1 MTIDFFK
8 KMKHNS
14 IIIRKKWWF
23 IIIPAIVTLAMLLPL
38 KSAKI
43 NPDLMEYLPDDI
55 PAKINIDK
63 LDKHFE
69 HYDPVLILFETDD
82 ILKSETLERAEKL
95 HQSLINSALV
105 DNVISIFDTKY
116 IRGESGFMLVDPVI
130 RNIPTSI
137 DEREQLRDEIRDNP
151 LVYKT
156 MVSEDFRYL
165 LLLVKPMSG
174 INDSELF
181 LFIQETLAQ
190 HTGNEK
196 IFLSGL
202 PILRYEIQRIATRDL
217 AILMPIGLLVMALFL
232 YFSFRERRGVL
243 LPLSVVA
250 MSIVVAMGLMPLL
263 GYELSLIAV
272 LVPIMMIA
280 IANDYGIHIVAL
292 YQELTVKNPRW
303 GTKRI
308 INRTIMRLY
317 RPIIFTA
324 LTTMVGILGL
334 TTHVMIPAKQMG
346 VVSTV
351 GILFAVVASLLFI
364 PAVMSSTKK
373 SNFQLMLNN
382 HKNGWLGKLLT
393 WAGKIT
399 TQKPLRVVVVFSI
412 VIAIATAGILRLQV
426 NINIDELMPQKHK
439 LRQST
444 AILNEKFGGTKTI
457 SVLFEGDVMSPEL
470 MHEME
475 YFEDE
480 LEKIPGIGSV
490 TSLATVTKT
499 ISRAMNNPGDQYYNR
514 IPDRRDAIAQY
525 IEFYNMS
532 GDPDDFEQLVDFGYT
547 RAVATVQFKAKNYK
561 SFKNIE
567 KSIESMVSESQHATL
582 IAGQS
587 LIEKELSEAIVR
599 GQINSLIF
607 ALGAIIVLL
616 WIIFRSL
623 NAGIIGAMPLAV
635 TLLCNFGL
643 MGWLGLEL
651 DIATSLLSSIA
662 IGIGVDYTIHLFWR
676 LKQELKLGKSWEEAI
691 NTTLKTTGRGIT
703 INALSVILGFS
714 LLFFSGLSI
723 LKAFAFLIIFSL
735 LLCLLC
741 ALILIPA
748 MFILIKPKFL
758 IK

>member
-1 MTIDFFK
+1 
-8 KMKHNS
+8 MKHNS

-23 IIIPAIVTLAMLLPL
+23 IVIPVIVTLAMLLPL

-69 HYDPVLILFETDD
+69 HYDPVLILIETDD
-82 ILKSETLERAEKL
+82 VLNSQTLQRAELL
-95 HQSLINSALV
+95 HNSIINSDFA
-105 DNVISIFDTKY
+105 DDVISIFNTKY
-116 IRGESGFMLVDPVI
+116 IRGQNGFMMVDPVVDYMPA
-130 RNIPTSI
+130 NNV
-137 DEREQLRDEIRDNP
+137 EKEQLRNEIRNNT

-165 LLLVKPMSG
+165 LLLVKPAKT
-174 INDSELF
+174 INDNELF
-181 LFIQETLAQ
+181 IFIKETLAK
-190 HTGNEK
+190 HTGDEK
-196 IFLSGL
+196 IYLSGL
-202 PILRYEIQRIATRDL
+202 PFLRYEIQRIATRDL
-217 AILMPIGLLVMALFL
+217 AILMPIGLLVMAIFL
-232 YFSFRERRGVL
+232 YFSFRERRGIL

-250 MSIVVAMGLMPLL
+250 MSIAIAMGLMPLL
-263 GYELSLIAV
+263 RYELSLIAV

-292 YQELTVKNPRW
+292 YQELNVSNPRW

-308 INRTIMRLY
+308 VNRTLLKLY

-346 VVSTV
+346 IVSTA
-351 GILFAVVASLLFI
+351 GILFAVIASLLFI
-364 PAVMSSTKK
+364 PAIMSSTKK
-373 SNFQLMLNN
+373 SNYKFMLNN
-382 HKNGWLGKLLT
+382 HQNGWLGKLLSLT
-393 WAGKIT
+393 GKIT
-399 TQKPLRVVVVFSI
+399 TQKPLRVIAGFLLF
-412 VIAIATAGILRLQV
+412 IAIATIGITRLQV
-426 NINIDELMPQKHK
+426 NINIDELMPRKHK

-444 AILNEKFGGTKTI
+444 AIINENFGGTKTI
-457 SVLFEGDVMSPEL
+457 SVLFEGDVLSPEL

-475 YFEDE
+475 YFENE
-480 LEKIPGIGSV
+480 LEKNPGIGSV

-499 ISRAMNNPGDQYYNR
+499 ISRAMNNPGDEYYNR

-532 GDPDDFEQLVDFGYT
+532 GDPDDFEQMVNFEYT

-561 SFKNIE
+561 SFIQIE
-567 KSIESMVSESQHATL
+567 NEINTLVNQSQFASL
-582 IAGQS
+582 IAGQC
-587 LIEKELSEAIVR
+587 LIEKELSEAIVH

-607 ALGAIIVLL
+607 ALAAIIILL
-616 WIIFRSL
+616 WIIFRSFK
-623 NAGIIGAMPLAV
+623 AGISGALPLAV

-643 MGWLGLEL
+643 MGWFGIEL

-676 LKQELKLGKSWEEAI
+676 LKQELQIGKDWQEAI

-703 INALSVILGFS
+703 INAFSVILGFS

-741 ALILIPA
+741 ALVFVPA
-748 MFILIKPKFL
+748 IFMIIKPKFL
-758 IK
+758 LK